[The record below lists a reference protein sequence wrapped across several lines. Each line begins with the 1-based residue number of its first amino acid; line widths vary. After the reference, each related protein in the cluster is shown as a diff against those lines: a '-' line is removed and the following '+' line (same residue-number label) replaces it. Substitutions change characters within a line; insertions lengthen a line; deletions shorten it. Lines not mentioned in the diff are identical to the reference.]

1 MGKKV
6 KPAARLT
13 IIFILAIVLSGSVLA
28 YFSINNIS
36 NLKELTEKKILEEQ
50 RVLSDRVLNAINAL
64 LENVTTGLNAN
75 NVNLT
80 GLRERLLKRA
90 GEFSFVCQPFM
101 LQKNGQFIHPHFSNT
116 LQPASEI
123 QYSEMSA
130 SSFTTGETAE
140 FAENDLRKARS
151 HYLAGMSH
159 AAGSSD
165 SARALN
171 ALGRVAVKMTDFKN
185 AIDYYTFIITDYP
198 EVADASGLAY
208 SLYALPQLIS
218 ISDHDN
224 YTRTLPAVRLCLE
237 KMAGGKI
244 PLYSST
250 EELLGLIREYLENVG
265 PGLPDGASVID
276 SLTASLQDQTRFISV
291 YGEELKGL
299 AAKVNTDGPP
309 SAGNE
314 FVLEDP
320 ASGMMNY
327 YFLIHASDENCIGF
341 LIDSEKLLDTVLTMD
356 LQSGFEFEHTVS
368 FPASSGR
375 YNSAND
381 RLVSRSQ
388 LNPFFPGQTMEISLS
403 NETLIN
409 DIVRRKA
416 WIYGIAFL
424 LLLGSMLLGVVL
436 ILRDIAREK
445 HLARL
450 RADFISN
457 VTHELKT
464 PLTSI
469 RMYAESIILGRVKTE
484 EGRREYMEVVVHE
497 SDRLKRMINNI
508 LEFSKMEKGRPEYHF
523 VSSSLHSVVKAA
535 IDDMRHWFEQEGFKI
550 TAELQDNIYAD
561 VDPEKIKQALD
572 NLFSNAIKYS
582 AGTKEVYIRLFREQ
596 EHACIEVED
605 RGIGIPQD
613 KLSRIFEPFY
623 RIGQEEGASGTG
635 LGLTVVK
642 EIVEAHKGN
651 ISVIS
656 ASGKGSKFMIT
667 LPTCDCRPAT

>member
-1 MGKKV
+1 
-6 KPAARLT
+6 
-13 IIFILAIVLSGSVLA
+13 
-28 YFSINNIS
+28 
-36 NLKELTEKKILEEQ
+36 
-50 RVLSDRVLNAINAL
+50 
-64 LENVTTGLNAN
+64 
-75 NVNLT
+75 
-80 GLRERLLKRA
+80 
-90 GEFSFVCQPFM
+90 
-101 LQKNGQFIHPHFSNT
+101 
-116 LQPASEI
+116 
-123 QYSEMSA
+123 
-130 SSFTTGETAE
+130 
-140 FAENDLRKARS
+140 
-151 HYLAGMSH
+151 
-159 AAGSSD
+159 
-165 SARALN
+165 
-171 ALGRVAVKMTDFKN
+171 
-185 AIDYYTFIITDYP
+185 
-198 EVADASGLAY
+198 
-208 SLYALPQLIS
+208 
-218 ISDHDN
+218 
-224 YTRTLPAVRLCLE
+224 
-237 KMAGGKI
+237 
-244 PLYSST
+244 
-250 EELLGLIREYLENVG
+250 
-265 PGLPDGASVID
+265 
-276 SLTASLQDQTRFISV
+276 
-291 YGEELKGL
+291 
-299 AAKVNTDGPP
+299 
-309 SAGNE
+309 
-314 FVLEDP
+314 
-320 ASGMMNY
+320 
-327 YFLIHASDENCIGF
+327 
-341 LIDSEKLLDTVLTMD
+341 
-356 LQSGFEFEHTVS
+356 
-368 FPASSGR
+368 
-375 YNSAND
+375 
-381 RLVSRSQ
+381 
-388 LNPFFPGQTMEISLS
+388 MEISLS

-424 LLLGSMLLGVVL
+424 LLLGAMLLGVVL